1 MDIQFVSFEQYCNL
15 KKYKKFCDKTIY
27 KTFNELQKYKDT
39 EGNIIDELSLFN
51 KYISECTKD
60 NKELIINKNSMKT
73 EDIKS
78 KEKKERVLGWKE
90 NLKLAFQQNKDIDPK
105 NLSEKEKKYWQ
116 ELQTSDVKKKPKVT
130 LLDKAKSLKEK
141 IIANA
146 NIFADKILN
155 KAIAKEEQQKAWETR
170 KEELKAEAAKKRKE
184 AALKKR
190 EEKAKKLTQ
199 IHASIPT
206 KDTSKKQK
214 AIDKEI
220 EKKHDEKMIAME
232 TKFENFNPKQ
242 RKLTKE
248 ERIERNRKR
257 AIKLVHHEE
266 IKDKIK
272 HTTKEEREKAAAE
285 ARKAAYLAYKAEMQR
300 QASEIEADPTYQ
312 ARQKKRA
319 KSEQERLNMLAE
331 KRKARMDKLQRVE
344 LTQKQK
350 TLKDLEHF
358 KLAQERRNKKK
369 LERRQM
375 YLSKGGIQLPK
386 VKNKVEIRPIVEQ
399 PKKQDSSKHRYIV
412 RTQYIDQ
419 PSLTGDR
426 VGAIVCLPDKLK
438 DIVKYSFNKMM
449 EKESDKVVGYFIYDS
464 DNPEVCIMEMVNSK
478 YREIDGVTITRLQK
492 QDKTAA

>member
-1 MDIQFVSFEQYCNL
+1 
-15 KKYKKFCDKTIY
+15 
-27 KTFNELQKYKDT
+27 
-39 EGNIIDELSLFN
+39 
-51 KYISECTKD
+51 
-60 NKELIINKNSMKT
+60 MKT
-73 EDIKS
+73 KDIKS
-78 KEKKERVLGWKE
+78 TEKK
-90 NLKLAFQQNKDIDPK
+90 I
-105 NLSEKEKKYWQ
+105 S
-116 ELQTSDVKKKPKVT
+116 S
-130 LLDKAKSLKEK
+130 LDKVKALKEK

-146 NIFADKILN
+146 NALADRILS
-155 KAIAKEEQQKAWETR
+155 KAIAKEEQEKAWETR

-190 EEKAKKLTQ
+190 EEKAKKLSQ
-199 IHASIPT
+199 IHSSIPT
-206 KDTSKKQK
+206 KDTSKEQK
-214 AIDKEI
+214 AIDKAI
-220 EKKHDEKMIAME
+220 EEKHDKKIIAKE
-232 TKFENFNPKQ
+232 TKFEDFNPKRQ
-242 RKLTKE
+242 KLTKE
-248 ERIERNRKR
+248 ERIERNKKR
-257 AIKLVHHEE
+257 AIKLIHHKE
-266 IKDKIK
+266 IKDKTK
-272 HTTKEEREKAAAE
+272 HITKEEKDRIAAE
-285 ARKAAYLAYKAEMQR
+285 ARKAGYLAYKAEMQK
-300 QASEIEADPTYQ
+300 QASEIAADPKAYQ
-312 ARQKKRA
+312 VRQEKRK

-386 VKNKVEIRPIVEQ
+386 VKNKVEVRPIIEQ

>member
-1 MDIQFVSFEQYCNL
+1 
-15 KKYKKFCDKTIY
+15 
-27 KTFNELQKYKDT
+27 
-39 EGNIIDELSLFN
+39 
-51 KYISECTKD
+51 
-60 NKELIINKNSMKT
+60 MKT
-73 EDIKS
+73 KDIKS
-78 KEKKERVLGWKE
+78 TEKK
-90 NLKLAFQQNKDIDPK
+90 I
-105 NLSEKEKKYWQ
+105 S
-116 ELQTSDVKKKPKVT
+116 S
-130 LLDKAKSLKEK
+130 LDKVKALKEK

-146 NIFADKILN
+146 NALADRILS
-155 KAIAKEEQQKAWETR
+155 KAIAKEEQEKAWETR
-170 KEELKAEAAKKRKE
+170 KKELKAEAAKKRKE

-190 EEKAKKLTQ
+190 EEKAKKFSQ
-199 IHASIPT
+199 IHSSIPT

-214 AIDKEI
+214 AIDKVI
-220 EKKHDEKMIAME
+220 EEKHDEKMIAKE
-232 TKFENFNPKQ
+232 TKFEDFNPKRQ
-242 RKLTKE
+242 KLTKE
-248 ERIERNRKR
+248 ERIERNKKR
-257 AIKLVHHEE
+257 AIKLIHHKE
-266 IKDKIK
+266 IKDKTK
-272 HTTKEEREKAAAE
+272 HITKEEKERIAAE
-285 ARKAAYLAYKAEMQR
+285 ARKAGYLAYKAEMQK
-300 QASEIEADPTYQ
+300 QASEIAADPKAYQ
-312 ARQKKRA
+312 ARQEKRK

-358 KLAQERRNKKK
+358 KLAQERRNEKK
-369 LERRQM
+369 LQRRQM

-386 VKNKVEIRPIVEQ
+386 VKNKVEVRPIVEQ

-419 PSLTGDR
+419 LSLTGDR

>member
-1 MDIQFVSFEQYCNL
+1 
-15 KKYKKFCDKTIY
+15 
-27 KTFNELQKYKDT
+27 
-39 EGNIIDELSLFN
+39 
-51 KYISECTKD
+51 
-60 NKELIINKNSMKT
+60 MKT
-73 EDIKS
+73 KDIKS
-78 KEKKERVLGWKE
+78 TEKK
-90 NLKLAFQQNKDIDPK
+90 I
-105 NLSEKEKKYWQ
+105 S
-116 ELQTSDVKKKPKVT
+116 S
-130 LLDKAKSLKEK
+130 LDKVKALKEK

-146 NIFADKILN
+146 NALADRILS
-155 KAIAKEEQQKAWETR
+155 KAIAKEEQEKAWETR

-190 EEKAKKLTQ
+190 EEKAKKLSQ
-199 IHASIPT
+199 IHSSIPT

-214 AIDKEI
+214 AIDKAI
-220 EKKHDEKMIAME
+220 EEKHDKKMIAKE
-232 TKFENFNPKQ
+232 TKFEDFNPKRQ
-242 RKLTKE
+242 KLTKE
-248 ERIERNRKR
+248 ERIERNKKR
-257 AIKLVHHEE
+257 TIKLIHHKE
-266 IKDKIK
+266 IKDKTK
-272 HTTKEEREKAAAE
+272 HITKEEREKIAAE
-285 ARKAAYLAYKAEMQR
+285 ARKAGYLAYKAEMQK
-300 QASEIEADPTYQ
+300 QASEIAADPKAYQ
-312 ARQKKRA
+312 ARQEKRK

-331 KRKARMDKLQRVE
+331 KRKARMDKLQQVE

-358 KLAQERRNKKK
+358 KLAQERRNEKK
-369 LERRQM
+369 LQRRQM
-375 YLSKGGIQLPK
+375 YLSKDGIQLPK
-386 VKNKVEIRPIVEQ
+386 VKNKVEVRPIIEQ

-492 QDKTAA
+492 QNKTAA

>member
-1 MDIQFVSFEQYCNL
+1 
-15 KKYKKFCDKTIY
+15 
-27 KTFNELQKYKDT
+27 
-39 EGNIIDELSLFN
+39 
-51 KYISECTKD
+51 
-60 NKELIINKNSMKT
+60 MKT
-73 EDIKS
+73 KDIKS
-78 KEKKERVLGWKE
+78 TEKK
-90 NLKLAFQQNKDIDPK
+90 I
-105 NLSEKEKKYWQ
+105 S
-116 ELQTSDVKKKPKVT
+116 S
-130 LLDKAKSLKEK
+130 LDKVKALKEK

-146 NIFADKILN
+146 NALADRILS
-155 KAIAKEEQQKAWETR
+155 KAIAKEEQEKAWETR
-170 KEELKAEAAKKRKE
+170 KKELKAEAAKKRKE

-190 EEKAKKLTQ
+190 EEKAKKLSQ
-199 IHASIPT
+199 IHSSIPT
-206 KDTSKKQK
+206 KDTSKEQK
-214 AIDKEI
+214 AIDKAI
-220 EKKHDEKMIAME
+220 EEKHDKKIIAKE
-232 TKFENFNPKQ
+232 TKFEDFNPKRQ
-242 RKLTKE
+242 KLTKE
-248 ERIERNRKR
+248 ERIERNKKR
-257 AIKLVHHEE
+257 AIKLIHHKE
-266 IKDKIK
+266 IKDKTK
-272 HTTKEEREKAAAE
+272 HITKEERERIVAE
-285 ARKAAYLAYKAEMQR
+285 ARKAGYLAYKAEMQK
-300 QASEIEADPTYQ
+300 QASEIAADPKAYQ
-312 ARQKKRA
+312 ARQEKRK

-492 QDKTAA
+492 QNKTAA

>member
-1 MDIQFVSFEQYCNL
+1 MA
-15 KKYKKFCDKTIY
+15 
-27 KTFNELQKYKDT
+27 
-39 EGNIIDELSLFN
+39 
-51 KYISECTKD
+51 TK
-60 NKELIINKNSMKT
+60 
-73 EDIKS
+73 DIKS
-78 KEKKERVLGWKE
+78 KDWKE
-90 NLKLAFQQNKDIDPK
+90 NLKLAFQQNKIIDTE
-105 NLSEKEKKYWQ
+105 NLSKKEKKYWR
-116 ELQTSDVKKKPKVT
+116 ELQKSDTKEKKPKVT
-130 LLDKAKSLKEK
+130 LLEKSKALKEK
-141 IIANA
+141 IIENA
-146 NIFADKILN
+146 STFADRILN
-155 KAIAKEEQQKAWETR
+155 KAIAKEEQAKAWEKK
-170 KEELKAEAAKKRKE
+170 KEELKAEATKKRKE

-190 EEKAKKLTQ
+190 EEKAKKLIQ

-214 AIDKEI
+214 AIDKAI
-220 EKKHDEKMIAME
+220 EEKHDEKMIAIE

-242 RKLTKE
+242 QKLTKE
-248 ERIERNRKR
+248 ERIERNKKR
-257 AIKLVHHEE
+257 AIKLIHHKE

-272 HTTKEEREKAAAE
+272 HTTAE
-285 ARKAAYLAYKAEMQR
+285 ARKAGYLAYKAEMQR
-300 QASEIEADPTYQ
+300 QASEIAADPKAYQ
-312 ARQKKRA
+312 ARQEKRT

>member
-1 MDIQFVSFEQYCNL
+1 
-15 KKYKKFCDKTIY
+15 
-27 KTFNELQKYKDT
+27 
-39 EGNIIDELSLFN
+39 
-51 KYISECTKD
+51 
-60 NKELIINKNSMKT
+60 MKT
-73 EDIKS
+73 KDIKS
-78 KEKKERVLGWKE
+78 TEKK
-90 NLKLAFQQNKDIDPK
+90 I
-105 NLSEKEKKYWQ
+105 S
-116 ELQTSDVKKKPKVT
+116 S
-130 LLDKAKSLKEK
+130 LDKVKALKEK

-146 NIFADKILN
+146 NALADRILS
-155 KAIAKEEQQKAWETR
+155 KAIAKEEQEKAWETR

-190 EEKAKKLTQ
+190 EEKAKKLSQ
-199 IHASIPT
+199 IHSSIPT

-214 AIDKEI
+214 AIDKAI
-220 EKKHDEKMIAME
+220 EEKHDEKMIAKE
-232 TKFENFNPKQ
+232 TKFEDFNPKRQ
-242 RKLTKE
+242 KLTKE
-248 ERIERNRKR
+248 ERIERNKKR
-257 AIKLVHHEE
+257 AIKLIHHKE
-266 IKDKIK
+266 IKDKTK
-272 HTTKEEREKAAAE
+272 HITKEEKEKIAAE
-285 ARKAAYLAYKAEMQR
+285 ARKAGYLAYKAEMQK
-300 QASEIEADPTYQ
+300 QASEIAADPKAYQ
-312 ARQKKRA
+312 ARQEKRK

-386 VKNKVEIRPIVEQ
+386 VKNKVEVRPIIEQ

-464 DNPEVCIMEMVNSK
+464 DNPEACIMEMVNSK

-492 QDKTAA
+492 QNKTAA

>member
-1 MDIQFVSFEQYCNL
+1 
-15 KKYKKFCDKTIY
+15 
-27 KTFNELQKYKDT
+27 
-39 EGNIIDELSLFN
+39 
-51 KYISECTKD
+51 
-60 NKELIINKNSMKT
+60 MKT
-73 EDIKS
+73 KDIKS
-78 KEKKERVLGWKE
+78 TEKK
-90 NLKLAFQQNKDIDPK
+90 I
-105 NLSEKEKKYWQ
+105 S
-116 ELQTSDVKKKPKVT
+116 S
-130 LLDKAKSLKEK
+130 LDKVKALKEK

-146 NIFADKILN
+146 NALADRILS
-155 KAIAKEEQQKAWETR
+155 KAIAKEEQEKAWETR

-190 EEKAKKLTQ
+190 EEKAKKLSQ
-199 IHASIPT
+199 IHSSIPT

-214 AIDKEI
+214 AIDKAI
-220 EKKHDEKMIAME
+220 EEKHDEKMIAKE
-232 TKFENFNPKQ
+232 IKFEDFNPKRQ
-242 RKLTKE
+242 KLTKE
-248 ERIERNRKR
+248 ERIERNKKR
-257 AIKLVHHEE
+257 AIKLIHHKE
-266 IKDKIK
+266 IKDKTK
-272 HTTKEEREKAAAE
+272 HITKEEKEKIAAE
-285 ARKAAYLAYKAEMQR
+285 ARKAGYLAYKAEMQK
-300 QASEIEADPTYQ
+300 QASEIAADPKAYQ
-312 ARQKKRA
+312 VRQEKRK

-331 KRKARMDKLQRVE
+331 KRKARMDKLQQVE

-358 KLAQERRNKKK
+358 KLAQEHRNEKK
-369 LERRQM
+369 LQRRQM
-375 YLSKGGIQLPK
+375 YLSKDGIQLPK
-386 VKNKVEIRPIVEQ
+386 VKNKVEVRPIVEQ

>member
-1 MDIQFVSFEQYCNL
+1 
-15 KKYKKFCDKTIY
+15 
-27 KTFNELQKYKDT
+27 
-39 EGNIIDELSLFN
+39 
-51 KYISECTKD
+51 
-60 NKELIINKNSMKT
+60 MKT
-73 EDIKS
+73 KDIKS
-78 KEKKERVLGWKE
+78 TEKK
-90 NLKLAFQQNKDIDPK
+90 I
-105 NLSEKEKKYWQ
+105 S
-116 ELQTSDVKKKPKVT
+116 S
-130 LLDKAKSLKEK
+130 LDKVKALKEK

-146 NIFADKILN
+146 NALADRILS
-155 KAIAKEEQQKAWETR
+155 KAIAKEEQEKAWETR
-170 KEELKAEAAKKRKE
+170 KKELKAEAAKKRKE

-190 EEKAKKLTQ
+190 EEKAKKLSQ
-199 IHASIPT
+199 IHSSIPT

-214 AIDKEI
+214 AIDKAI
-220 EKKHDEKMIAME
+220 EEKHDEKMIAKE
-232 TKFENFNPKQ
+232 TKFEDFNPKRQ
-242 RKLTKE
+242 KLTKE
-248 ERIERNRKR
+248 ERIERNKKR
-257 AIKLVHHEE
+257 AIKLIHHKE

-272 HTTKEEREKAAAE
+272 HITKEEKEKIAAE
-285 ARKAAYLAYKAEMQR
+285 ARKAGYLAYKAEIQK
-300 QASEIEADPTYQ
+300 QASEIAADPKAYQ
-312 ARQKKRA
+312 IRQEKRK

-358 KLAQERRNKKK
+358 KLAQERRNEKK
-369 LERRQM
+369 LQRRQM

>member
-1 MDIQFVSFEQYCNL
+1 
-15 KKYKKFCDKTIY
+15 
-27 KTFNELQKYKDT
+27 
-39 EGNIIDELSLFN
+39 
-51 KYISECTKD
+51 
-60 NKELIINKNSMKT
+60 MKT
-73 EDIKS
+73 KDIKS
-78 KEKKERVLGWKE
+78 TEKK
-90 NLKLAFQQNKDIDPK
+90 I
-105 NLSEKEKKYWQ
+105 S
-116 ELQTSDVKKKPKVT
+116 S
-130 LLDKAKSLKEK
+130 LDKVKALKEK

-146 NIFADKILN
+146 NALADRILS
-155 KAIAKEEQQKAWETR
+155 KAIAKEEQEKAWETR
-170 KEELKAEAAKKRKE
+170 KKELKAEAAKKRKE

-190 EEKAKKLTQ
+190 EEKAKKLSQ
-199 IHASIPT
+199 IHSSIPT

-214 AIDKEI
+214 SIDKAI
-220 EKKHDEKMIAME
+220 EEKHDEKMIAKE
-232 TKFENFNPKQ
+232 TKFEDFNPKRQ
-242 RKLTKE
+242 KLTKE
-248 ERIERNRKR
+248 ERIERNKKR
-257 AIKLVHHEE
+257 AIKLIHHKE

-272 HTTKEEREKAAAE
+272 HITKEEKEKIAAE
-285 ARKAAYLAYKAEMQR
+285 ARKAGYLAYKAEMQK
-300 QASEIEADPTYQ
+300 QASEIAADPKAYQ
-312 ARQKKRA
+312 IRQEKRK

-331 KRKARMDKLQRVE
+331 KRKARMDKLQRIE

-358 KLAQERRNKKK
+358 KLAQERRNEKK
-369 LERRQM
+369 LQRRQM

-386 VKNKVEIRPIVEQ
+386 VKNKVEVRPIVEQ

>member
-1 MDIQFVSFEQYCNL
+1 
-15 KKYKKFCDKTIY
+15 
-27 KTFNELQKYKDT
+27 
-39 EGNIIDELSLFN
+39 
-51 KYISECTKD
+51 
-60 NKELIINKNSMKT
+60 MKT
-73 EDIKS
+73 KDIKS
-78 KEKKERVLGWKE
+78 TEKK
-90 NLKLAFQQNKDIDPK
+90 I
-105 NLSEKEKKYWQ
+105 S
-116 ELQTSDVKKKPKVT
+116 S
-130 LLDKAKSLKEK
+130 LDKVKALKEK

-146 NIFADKILN
+146 NALADRILS
-155 KAIAKEEQQKAWETR
+155 KAIAKEEQEKAWETK

-190 EEKAKKLTQ
+190 EEKAKKFSQ
-199 IHASIPT
+199 IHSSIPT

-214 AIDKEI
+214 AIDKVI
-220 EKKHDEKMIAME
+220 EEKHDEKMIAKE
-232 TKFENFNPKQ
+232 TKFEDFNPKRQ
-242 RKLTKE
+242 KLTKE
-248 ERIERNRKR
+248 ERIERNKKR
-257 AIKLVHHEE
+257 AIKLIHHKE
-266 IKDKIK
+266 IKDKTK
-272 HTTKEEREKAAAE
+272 HITKEEKEKIAAE
-285 ARKAAYLAYKAEMQR
+285 ARKAGYLAYKAEMQK
-300 QASEIEADPTYQ
+300 QASEIAADPKAYQ
-312 ARQKKRA
+312 ARQEKRK

-358 KLAQERRNKKK
+358 KLAQERRNEKK
-369 LERRQM
+369 LQRRQM

-386 VKNKVEIRPIVEQ
+386 VKNKVEVRPIIEQ

>member
-1 MDIQFVSFEQYCNL
+1 
-15 KKYKKFCDKTIY
+15 
-27 KTFNELQKYKDT
+27 
-39 EGNIIDELSLFN
+39 
-51 KYISECTKD
+51 
-60 NKELIINKNSMKT
+60 MKT
-73 EDIKS
+73 KDIKS
-78 KEKKERVLGWKE
+78 TEKK
-90 NLKLAFQQNKDIDPK
+90 I
-105 NLSEKEKKYWQ
+105 S
-116 ELQTSDVKKKPKVT
+116 S
-130 LLDKAKSLKEK
+130 LDKVKALKEK

-146 NIFADKILN
+146 NALADRILS
-155 KAIAKEEQQKAWETR
+155 KAIAKEEQEKAWETR

-190 EEKAKKLTQ
+190 EEKAKKLSQ
-199 IHASIPT
+199 IHSSIPT

-214 AIDKEI
+214 AIDKAI
-220 EKKHDEKMIAME
+220 EEKHDKKIIAKE
-232 TKFENFNPKQ
+232 TKFEDFNPKRQ
-242 RKLTKE
+242 KLTKE
-248 ERIERNRKR
+248 ERIERNKKR
-257 AIKLVHHEE
+257 VIKLIHHKE
-266 IKDKIK
+266 IKDKTK
-272 HTTKEEREKAAAE
+272 HITKEEREKIAAE
-285 ARKAAYLAYKAEMQR
+285 ARKAGYLAYKAEMQR
-300 QASEIEADPTYQ
+300 QASEIAADPKAYQ
-312 ARQKKRA
+312 VRQEKRE

-358 KLAQERRNKKK
+358 KLAQERRNEKK
-369 LERRQM
+369 LQRRQM
-375 YLSKGGIQLPK
+375 YLSKDGIQLPK
-386 VKNKVEIRPIVEQ
+386 VKNKVEVRPIIEQ

-478 YREIDGVTITRLQK
+478 YREIDGITITRLQK

>member
-1 MDIQFVSFEQYCNL
+1 
-15 KKYKKFCDKTIY
+15 
-27 KTFNELQKYKDT
+27 
-39 EGNIIDELSLFN
+39 
-51 KYISECTKD
+51 
-60 NKELIINKNSMKT
+60 MKT
-73 EDIKS
+73 KDIKS
-78 KEKKERVLGWKE
+78 TEKK
-90 NLKLAFQQNKDIDPK
+90 I
-105 NLSEKEKKYWQ
+105 S
-116 ELQTSDVKKKPKVT
+116 S
-130 LLDKAKSLKEK
+130 LDKVKALKEK

-146 NIFADKILN
+146 NALADRILS
-155 KAIAKEEQQKAWETR
+155 KAIAKEEQEKAWETR
-170 KEELKAEAAKKRKE
+170 KKELKAEAAKKRKE

-190 EEKAKKLTQ
+190 EEKAKKLSQ
-199 IHASIPT
+199 IHSSIPT

-214 AIDKEI
+214 AIDKAI
-220 EKKHDEKMIAME
+220 EEKHDEKMIAKE
-232 TKFENFNPKQ
+232 TKFEDFNPKRQ
-242 RKLTKE
+242 KLTKE
-248 ERIERNRKR
+248 ERIERNKKR
-257 AIKLVHHEE
+257 AIKLIHHKE

-272 HTTKEEREKAAAE
+272 HITKEEKEKIAAE
-285 ARKAAYLAYKAEMQR
+285 ARKAGYLAYKAEMQK
-300 QASEIEADPTYQ
+300 QASEIAADPKAYQ
-312 ARQKKRA
+312 IRQEKRK
-319 KSEQERLNMLAE
+319 KSEQKRLNMLAE

-358 KLAQERRNKKK
+358 KLAQERRNEKK
-369 LERRQM
+369 LQRRQM

-386 VKNKVEIRPIVEQ
+386 VKNKVEVRPIIEQ

>member
-1 MDIQFVSFEQYCNL
+1 
-15 KKYKKFCDKTIY
+15 
-27 KTFNELQKYKDT
+27 
-39 EGNIIDELSLFN
+39 
-51 KYISECTKD
+51 
-60 NKELIINKNSMKT
+60 MKT
-73 EDIKS
+73 KDIKS
-78 KEKKERVLGWKE
+78 TEKK
-90 NLKLAFQQNKDIDPK
+90 
-105 NLSEKEKKYWQ
+105 
-116 ELQTSDVKKKPKVT
+116 TSS
-130 LLDKAKSLKEK
+130 LDKVKALKEK

-146 NIFADKILN
+146 NALADRILN

-190 EEKAKKLTQ
+190 EEKAKKLIQ
-199 IHASIPT
+199 IHTSIPT

-214 AIDKEI
+214 AIDEEI
-220 EKKHDEKMIAME
+220 EKKHDEKMIAMK
-232 TKFENFNPKQ
+232 TKFEDFDPKRQ
-242 RKLTKE
+242 KLTKE

-257 AIKLVHHEE
+257 AIKLVHHKE

-300 QASEIEADPTYQ
+300 QASEIAADPKAYQ
-312 ARQKKRA
+312 ARQEKRK

-331 KRKARMDKLQRVE
+331 KRKARMDKLQQVE

-350 TLKDLEHF
+350 ILKDLEHF
-358 KLAQERRNKKK
+358 KLAQERRNEKK
-369 LERRQM
+369 LQRRQM

-386 VKNKVEIRPIVEQ
+386 VKNKVEVRPIIEQ

-492 QDKTAA
+492 QNKTAA

>member
-1 MDIQFVSFEQYCNL
+1 
-15 KKYKKFCDKTIY
+15 
-27 KTFNELQKYKDT
+27 
-39 EGNIIDELSLFN
+39 
-51 KYISECTKD
+51 
-60 NKELIINKNSMKT
+60 MKT
-73 EDIKS
+73 KDIKS
-78 KEKKERVLGWKE
+78 TEKK
-90 NLKLAFQQNKDIDPK
+90 I
-105 NLSEKEKKYWQ
+105 S
-116 ELQTSDVKKKPKVT
+116 S
-130 LLDKAKSLKEK
+130 LDKVKALKEK

-146 NIFADKILN
+146 NALADRILS
-155 KAIAKEEQQKAWETR
+155 KAIAKEEQEKAWETR

-184 AALKKR
+184 TALKKR
-190 EEKAKKLTQ
+190 EEKAKKLSQ
-199 IHASIPT
+199 IHSSIPT

-214 AIDKEI
+214 AIDKAI
-220 EKKHDEKMIAME
+220 EEKHDEKMIAKE
-232 TKFENFNPKQ
+232 TKFEDFNPKRQ
-242 RKLTKE
+242 KLTKE
-248 ERIERNRKR
+248 ERIERNKKR
-257 AIKLVHHEE
+257 AIKLIHHKE
-266 IKDKIK
+266 IKDKTK
-272 HTTKEEREKAAAE
+272 HITKEEKEKIAAE
-285 ARKAAYLAYKAEMQR
+285 ARKAGYLAYKAEIQK
-300 QASEIEADPTYQ
+300 QASEIAADPKAYQ
-312 ARQKKRA
+312 ARQEKRK

-386 VKNKVEIRPIVEQ
+386 VKNKVEVRPIIEQ

>member
-1 MDIQFVSFEQYCNL
+1 
-15 KKYKKFCDKTIY
+15 
-27 KTFNELQKYKDT
+27 
-39 EGNIIDELSLFN
+39 
-51 KYISECTKD
+51 
-60 NKELIINKNSMKT
+60 MKT
-73 EDIKS
+73 KDIKS
-78 KEKKERVLGWKE
+78 TEKK
-90 NLKLAFQQNKDIDPK
+90 I
-105 NLSEKEKKYWQ
+105 S
-116 ELQTSDVKKKPKVT
+116 S
-130 LLDKAKSLKEK
+130 LDKVKALKEK

-146 NIFADKILN
+146 NALADRILS
-155 KAIAKEEQQKAWETR
+155 KAIAKEEQEKAWETR

-190 EEKAKKLTQ
+190 EEKAKKLSQ
-199 IHASIPT
+199 IHSSIPT

-214 AIDKEI
+214 AIDKAI
-220 EKKHDEKMIAME
+220 EEKHDEKMIAKE
-232 TKFENFNPKQ
+232 IKFEDFNPKRQ
-242 RKLTKE
+242 KLTKE
-248 ERIERNRKR
+248 ERIERNKKR
-257 AIKLVHHEE
+257 AIKLIHHKE
-266 IKDKIK
+266 IKDKTK
-272 HTTKEEREKAAAE
+272 HITKEEKEKIAAE
-285 ARKAAYLAYKAEMQR
+285 ARKAGYLAYKAEMQK
-300 QASEIEADPTYQ
+300 QASEIAADPKAYQ
-312 ARQKKRA
+312 VRQEKRK

-331 KRKARMDKLQRVE
+331 KRKTRMDKLQQVE

-358 KLAQERRNKKK
+358 KLAQERRNEKK
-369 LERRQM
+369 LQRRQM
-375 YLSKGGIQLPK
+375 YLSKDGIQLPK
-386 VKNKVEIRPIVEQ
+386 VKNKVEVRPIVEQ

>member
-1 MDIQFVSFEQYCNL
+1 
-15 KKYKKFCDKTIY
+15 
-27 KTFNELQKYKDT
+27 
-39 EGNIIDELSLFN
+39 
-51 KYISECTKD
+51 
-60 NKELIINKNSMKT
+60 MKT
-73 EDIKS
+73 KDIKS
-78 KEKKERVLGWKE
+78 TEKK
-90 NLKLAFQQNKDIDPK
+90 I
-105 NLSEKEKKYWQ
+105 S
-116 ELQTSDVKKKPKVT
+116 S
-130 LLDKAKSLKEK
+130 LDKVRALKEK

-146 NIFADKILN
+146 NALADRILS

-190 EEKAKKLTQ
+190 EEKAKKLIQ
-199 IHASIPT
+199 IHTSIPT
-206 KDTSKKQK
+206 KVTSKKQK
-214 AIDKEI
+214 DIDKEI

-232 TKFENFNPKQ
+232 TKFEDFNPKQ
-242 RKLTKE
+242 QKLTKE
-248 ERIERNRKR
+248 ERIERNKKR
-257 AIKLVHHEE
+257 AIKLIHHKE

-272 HTTKEEREKAAAE
+272 HTTKEEREKIAAE
-285 ARKAAYLAYKAEMQR
+285 ARKAGYLAYKAEMQR
-300 QASEIEADPTYQ
+300 QASEIAADPK
-312 ARQKKRA
+312 RQEKRA
-319 KSEQERLNMLAE
+319 KSEQERLSMLAE
-331 KRKARMDKLQRVE
+331 KRKARMEKLQRVE

>member
-1 MDIQFVSFEQYCNL
+1 
-15 KKYKKFCDKTIY
+15 
-27 KTFNELQKYKDT
+27 
-39 EGNIIDELSLFN
+39 
-51 KYISECTKD
+51 
-60 NKELIINKNSMKT
+60 MKT
-73 EDIKS
+73 KDIKS
-78 KEKKERVLGWKE
+78 TEKK
-90 NLKLAFQQNKDIDPK
+90 I
-105 NLSEKEKKYWQ
+105 S
-116 ELQTSDVKKKPKVT
+116 S
-130 LLDKAKSLKEK
+130 LDKVKALKEK

-146 NIFADKILN
+146 NALADRILS
-155 KAIAKEEQQKAWETR
+155 KAIAKEEQEKAWETR

-190 EEKAKKLTQ
+190 EEKAKKLSQ
-199 IHASIPT
+199 IHSSIPT

-214 AIDKEI
+214 AIDKAI
-220 EKKHDEKMIAME
+220 EEKHDEKMIAKE
-232 TKFENFNPKQ
+232 TKFEDFNPKRQ
-242 RKLTKE
+242 KLTKE
-248 ERIERNRKR
+248 ERIERNKKR
-257 AIKLVHHEE
+257 TIKLIHHKE
-266 IKDKIK
+266 IKDKTK
-272 HTTKEEREKAAAE
+272 HITKEEREKIAAE
-285 ARKAAYLAYKAEMQR
+285 ARKAGYLAYKAEMQK
-300 QASEIEADPTYQ
+300 QASEIAADPKAYQ
-312 ARQKKRA
+312 ARQEKRK

-331 KRKARMDKLQRVE
+331 KRKARMDKLQQVE

-358 KLAQERRNKKK
+358 KLAQERRNEKK
-369 LERRQM
+369 LQRRQM
-375 YLSKGGIQLPK
+375 YLSKDGIQLPK
-386 VKNKVEIRPIVEQ
+386 VKNKVEVRPIIEQ

-478 YREIDGVTITRLQK
+478 YREIDGITITRLQK

>member
-1 MDIQFVSFEQYCNL
+1 
-15 KKYKKFCDKTIY
+15 
-27 KTFNELQKYKDT
+27 
-39 EGNIIDELSLFN
+39 
-51 KYISECTKD
+51 
-60 NKELIINKNSMKT
+60 MKT
-73 EDIKS
+73 KDIKS
-78 KEKKERVLGWKE
+78 TEKK
-90 NLKLAFQQNKDIDPK
+90 I
-105 NLSEKEKKYWQ
+105 S
-116 ELQTSDVKKKPKVT
+116 S
-130 LLDKAKSLKEK
+130 LDKVKALKEK

-146 NIFADKILN
+146 NALADRILS
-155 KAIAKEEQQKAWETR
+155 KAIAKEEQEKAWETR

-190 EEKAKKLTQ
+190 EEKAKKLSQ
-199 IHASIPT
+199 IHSSIPT

-214 AIDKEI
+214 AIDKAI
-220 EKKHDEKMIAME
+220 EEKHDEKMIAKE
-232 TKFENFNPKQ
+232 TKFEDFNPKRQ
-242 RKLTKE
+242 KLTKE
-248 ERIERNRKR
+248 ERIERNKKR
-257 AIKLVHHEE
+257 AIKLIHHKE
-266 IKDKIK
+266 IKDKTK
-272 HTTKEEREKAAAE
+272 HITKEEKEKIAAE
-285 ARKAAYLAYKAEMQR
+285 ARKAGYLAYKAEMQK
-300 QASEIEADPTYQ
+300 QASEIAADPKAYQ
-312 ARQKKRA
+312 ARQEKRK

-350 TLKDLEHF
+350 ILKDLEHF
-358 KLAQERRNKKK
+358 KLAQERRNEKK
-369 LERRQM
+369 LQRRQM

-386 VKNKVEIRPIVEQ
+386 VKNKVEVRPIIEQ

-449 EKESDKVVGYFIYDS
+449 EKESNKVVGYFIYDS

>member
-1 MDIQFVSFEQYCNL
+1 
-15 KKYKKFCDKTIY
+15 
-27 KTFNELQKYKDT
+27 
-39 EGNIIDELSLFN
+39 
-51 KYISECTKD
+51 
-60 NKELIINKNSMKT
+60 MKT
-73 EDIKS
+73 KDIKS
-78 KEKKERVLGWKE
+78 TEKK
-90 NLKLAFQQNKDIDPK
+90 I
-105 NLSEKEKKYWQ
+105 S
-116 ELQTSDVKKKPKVT
+116 S
-130 LLDKAKSLKEK
+130 LDKVKALKEK

-146 NIFADKILN
+146 NALADRILS
-155 KAIAKEEQQKAWETR
+155 KAIAKEEQEKAWETR

-190 EEKAKKLTQ
+190 EEKAKKLSQ
-199 IHASIPT
+199 IHSSIPT

-214 AIDKEI
+214 AIDKAI
-220 EKKHDEKMIAME
+220 EEKHDKKIIAKE
-232 TKFENFNPKQ
+232 TKFEDFNPKRQ
-242 RKLTKE
+242 KLTKE
-248 ERIERNRKR
+248 ERIERNKKR
-257 AIKLVHHEE
+257 AIKLIHHKE
-266 IKDKIK
+266 IKDKTK
-272 HTTKEEREKAAAE
+272 HITKEERERIVAE
-285 ARKAAYLAYKAEMQR
+285 ARKADYLAYKAEMQK
-300 QASEIEADPTYQ
+300 QASEIAADPKAYQ
-312 ARQKKRA
+312 ARQEKRK

-358 KLAQERRNKKK
+358 KLAQERRNEKK
-369 LERRQM
+369 LQRRQM

-386 VKNKVEIRPIVEQ
+386 VKNKVEVRPIVEQ

>member
-1 MDIQFVSFEQYCNL
+1 
-15 KKYKKFCDKTIY
+15 
-27 KTFNELQKYKDT
+27 
-39 EGNIIDELSLFN
+39 
-51 KYISECTKD
+51 
-60 NKELIINKNSMKT
+60 MKT
-73 EDIKS
+73 KDIKS
-78 KEKKERVLGWKE
+78 TEKK
-90 NLKLAFQQNKDIDPK
+90 I
-105 NLSEKEKKYWQ
+105 S
-116 ELQTSDVKKKPKVT
+116 S
-130 LLDKAKSLKEK
+130 LDKVKALKEK

-146 NIFADKILN
+146 NALADRILS
-155 KAIAKEEQQKAWETR
+155 KAIAKEEQEKAWETR

-190 EEKAKKLTQ
+190 EEKAKKLSQ
-199 IHASIPT
+199 IHSSIPT

-214 AIDKEI
+214 AIDKAI
-220 EKKHDEKMIAME
+220 EEKHDEKMIAKKI
-232 TKFENFNPKQ
+232 KFEDFNPKRQ
-242 RKLTKE
+242 KLTKE
-248 ERIERNRKR
+248 ERIERNKKR
-257 AIKLVHHEE
+257 AIKLIHHKE
-266 IKDKIK
+266 IKDKTK
-272 HTTKEEREKAAAE
+272 HITKEEKEKIAAE
-285 ARKAAYLAYKAEMQR
+285 ARKAGYLAYKAEMQK
-300 QASEIEADPTYQ
+300 QASEIAADPKAYQ
-312 ARQKKRA
+312 VRQEKRK

-331 KRKARMDKLQRVE
+331 KRKARMDKLQQVE

-358 KLAQERRNKKK
+358 KLAQERRNEKK
-369 LERRQM
+369 LQRRQM

-438 DIVKYSFNKMM
+438 DLVKYSFNKMM

>member
-1 MDIQFVSFEQYCNL
+1 
-15 KKYKKFCDKTIY
+15 
-27 KTFNELQKYKDT
+27 
-39 EGNIIDELSLFN
+39 
-51 KYISECTKD
+51 
-60 NKELIINKNSMKT
+60 MKT
-73 EDIKS
+73 KDIKS
-78 KEKKERVLGWKE
+78 TEKK
-90 NLKLAFQQNKDIDPK
+90 I
-105 NLSEKEKKYWQ
+105 S
-116 ELQTSDVKKKPKVT
+116 S
-130 LLDKAKSLKEK
+130 LDKVKALKEK

-146 NIFADKILN
+146 NALADRILS
-155 KAIAKEEQQKAWETR
+155 KAIAKEEQEKAWETR

-190 EEKAKKLTQ
+190 EEKAKKLSQ
-199 IHASIPT
+199 IHSSIPT

-214 AIDKEI
+214 AIDKVI
-220 EKKHDEKMIAME
+220 EEKHDEKMIAKE
-232 TKFENFNPKQ
+232 TKFEDFNPKRQ
-242 RKLTKE
+242 KLTKE
-248 ERIERNRKR
+248 ERIERNKKR
-257 AIKLVHHEE
+257 AIKLIHHKE
-266 IKDKIK
+266 IKDKTK
-272 HTTKEEREKAAAE
+272 HITKEEKDRIAAE
-285 ARKAAYLAYKAEMQR
+285 ARKAGYLAYKAEMQK
-300 QASEIEADPTYQ
+300 QASEIAADPKAYQ
-312 ARQKKRA
+312 VRQEKRK

-358 KLAQERRNKKK
+358 KLAQERRNEKK
-369 LERRQM
+369 LQRRQM

-386 VKNKVEIRPIVEQ
+386 VKNKVEVRPIVEQ

-464 DNPEVCIMEMVNSK
+464 DNPEVCIIEMVNSK

>member
-1 MDIQFVSFEQYCNL
+1 
-15 KKYKKFCDKTIY
+15 
-27 KTFNELQKYKDT
+27 
-39 EGNIIDELSLFN
+39 
-51 KYISECTKD
+51 
-60 NKELIINKNSMKT
+60 MKT
-73 EDIKS
+73 KDIKS
-78 KEKKERVLGWKE
+78 TEKK
-90 NLKLAFQQNKDIDPK
+90 I
-105 NLSEKEKKYWQ
+105 S
-116 ELQTSDVKKKPKVT
+116 S
-130 LLDKAKSLKEK
+130 LDKVKALKEK

-146 NIFADKILN
+146 NALADRILS
-155 KAIAKEEQQKAWETR
+155 KAIAKEEQEKAWETR

-190 EEKAKKLTQ
+190 EEKAKKLSQ
-199 IHASIPT
+199 IHSSIPT

-214 AIDKEI
+214 AIDKAI
-220 EKKHDEKMIAME
+220 EEKHDKKIIAKE
-232 TKFENFNPKQ
+232 TKFEDFNPKRQ
-242 RKLTKE
+242 KLTKE
-248 ERIERNRKR
+248 ERIERNKKR
-257 AIKLVHHEE
+257 VIKLIHHKE
-266 IKDKIK
+266 IKDKTK
-272 HTTKEEREKAAAE
+272 HITKEEREKIAAE
-285 ARKAAYLAYKAEMQR
+285 ARKAGYLAYKAEMQR
-300 QASEIEADPTYQ
+300 QASEIAADPKAYQ
-312 ARQKKRA
+312 VRQEKRE

-358 KLAQERRNKKK
+358 KLAQERRNEKK
-369 LERRQM
+369 LQRRQM
-375 YLSKGGIQLPK
+375 YLSKDGIQLPK
-386 VKNKVEIRPIVEQ
+386 VKNKVEVRPIIEQ

-438 DIVKYSFNKMM
+438 DIVKYSFNKIM

>member
-1 MDIQFVSFEQYCNL
+1 
-15 KKYKKFCDKTIY
+15 
-27 KTFNELQKYKDT
+27 
-39 EGNIIDELSLFN
+39 
-51 KYISECTKD
+51 
-60 NKELIINKNSMKT
+60 MKT
-73 EDIKS
+73 KDIKS
-78 KEKKERVLGWKE
+78 TEKK
-90 NLKLAFQQNKDIDPK
+90 I
-105 NLSEKEKKYWQ
+105 S
-116 ELQTSDVKKKPKVT
+116 S
-130 LLDKAKSLKEK
+130 LDKAKALKEK

-146 NIFADKILN
+146 NALADRILS
-155 KAIAKEEQQKAWETR
+155 KAIAKEEQEKAWETR

-190 EEKAKKLTQ
+190 EEKAKKLSQ
-199 IHASIPT
+199 IHSSIPT

-214 AIDKEI
+214 AIDKAI
-220 EKKHDEKMIAME
+220 EEKHDEKMIAKE
-232 TKFENFNPKQ
+232 TKFEDFNPKRQ
-242 RKLTKE
+242 KLTKE
-248 ERIERNRKR
+248 ERIERNKKR
-257 AIKLVHHEE
+257 AIKLIHHKE
-266 IKDKIK
+266 IKDKTK
-272 HTTKEEREKAAAE
+272 HITKEEKEKIAAE
-285 ARKAAYLAYKAEMQR
+285 ARKAGYLAYKAEMQK
-300 QASEIEADPTYQ
+300 QASEIAADPKAYQ
-312 ARQKKRA
+312 ARQEKRK

-350 TLKDLEHF
+350 ILKDLEHF
-358 KLAQERRNKKK
+358 KLAQERRNEKK
-369 LERRQM
+369 LQRRQM

-386 VKNKVEIRPIVEQ
+386 VKNKVEVRPIIEQ

-449 EKESDKVVGYFIYDS
+449 EKESNKVVGYFIYDS

-492 QDKTAA
+492 QDKIAA

>member
-1 MDIQFVSFEQYCNL
+1 
-15 KKYKKFCDKTIY
+15 
-27 KTFNELQKYKDT
+27 
-39 EGNIIDELSLFN
+39 
-51 KYISECTKD
+51 
-60 NKELIINKNSMKT
+60 MKT
-73 EDIKS
+73 KDIKS
-78 KEKKERVLGWKE
+78 TEKK
-90 NLKLAFQQNKDIDPK
+90 I
-105 NLSEKEKKYWQ
+105 S
-116 ELQTSDVKKKPKVT
+116 S
-130 LLDKAKSLKEK
+130 LDKAKALKEK

-146 NIFADKILN
+146 NALADRILS
-155 KAIAKEEQQKAWETR
+155 KAIAKEEQEKAWETR

-190 EEKAKKLTQ
+190 EEKAKKLSQ
-199 IHASIPT
+199 IHSSIPT

-214 AIDKEI
+214 AIDKAI
-220 EKKHDEKMIAME
+220 EEKYDEKMIAKE
-232 TKFENFNPKQ
+232 TKFEDFNPKRQ
-242 RKLTKE
+242 KLTKE
-248 ERIERNRKR
+248 ERIERNKKR
-257 AIKLVHHEE
+257 AIKLIHHKE
-266 IKDKIK
+266 IKDKTK
-272 HTTKEEREKAAAE
+272 HITKEEKERIAAE
-285 ARKAAYLAYKAEMQR
+285 ARKAGYLAYKAEMQK
-300 QASEIEADPTYQ
+300 QASEIAADPKAYQ
-312 ARQKKRA
+312 VRQEKRK

-358 KLAQERRNKKK
+358 KLAQERRNEKK
-369 LERRQM
+369 LQRRQM

-386 VKNKVEIRPIVEQ
+386 VKNKVEVRPIIEQ

>member
-1 MDIQFVSFEQYCNL
+1 
-15 KKYKKFCDKTIY
+15 
-27 KTFNELQKYKDT
+27 
-39 EGNIIDELSLFN
+39 
-51 KYISECTKD
+51 
-60 NKELIINKNSMKT
+60 MKT
-73 EDIKS
+73 KDIKS
-78 KEKKERVLGWKE
+78 TEKK
-90 NLKLAFQQNKDIDPK
+90 I
-105 NLSEKEKKYWQ
+105 S
-116 ELQTSDVKKKPKVT
+116 S
-130 LLDKAKSLKEK
+130 LDKVKALKEK

-146 NIFADKILN
+146 NALADRILS
-155 KAIAKEEQQKAWETR
+155 KAIAKEEQEKAWETR
-170 KEELKAEAAKKRKE
+170 KKELKAEAAKKRKE

-190 EEKAKKLTQ
+190 EEKAKKFSQ
-199 IHASIPT
+199 IHSSIPT

-214 AIDKEI
+214 AIDKVI
-220 EKKHDEKMIAME
+220 EEKHDEKMIAKE
-232 TKFENFNPKQ
+232 TKFEDFNPKRQ
-242 RKLTKE
+242 KLTKE
-248 ERIERNRKR
+248 ERIERNKKR
-257 AIKLVHHEE
+257 AIKLIHHKE
-266 IKDKIK
+266 IKDKTK
-272 HTTKEEREKAAAE
+272 HITKEEKDRIAAE
-285 ARKAAYLAYKAEMQR
+285 ARKAGYLAYKAEMQK
-300 QASEIEADPTYQ
+300 QASEIAADPKAYQ
-312 ARQKKRA
+312 VRQEKRK

-358 KLAQERRNKKK
+358 KLAQERRNEKK
-369 LERRQM
+369 LQRRQM
-375 YLSKGGIQLPK
+375 YLSKNGIQLPK
-386 VKNKVEIRPIVEQ
+386 VKNKVEVRPIIEQ

>member
-1 MDIQFVSFEQYCNL
+1 
-15 KKYKKFCDKTIY
+15 
-27 KTFNELQKYKDT
+27 
-39 EGNIIDELSLFN
+39 
-51 KYISECTKD
+51 
-60 NKELIINKNSMKT
+60 MKT
-73 EDIKS
+73 KDIKS
-78 KEKKERVLGWKE
+78 TEKK
-90 NLKLAFQQNKDIDPK
+90 I
-105 NLSEKEKKYWQ
+105 S
-116 ELQTSDVKKKPKVT
+116 S
-130 LLDKAKSLKEK
+130 LDKVKALKEK

-146 NIFADKILN
+146 NALADRILS
-155 KAIAKEEQQKAWETR
+155 KAIAKEEQEKAWETR

-190 EEKAKKLTQ
+190 EEKAKKLSQ
-199 IHASIPT
+199 IHSSIPT

-214 AIDKEI
+214 AIDKAI
-220 EKKHDEKMIAME
+220 EEKHDEKMIAKE
-232 TKFENFNPKQ
+232 TKFEDFNPKRQ
-242 RKLTKE
+242 KLTKE
-248 ERIERNRKR
+248 ERIERNKKR
-257 AIKLVHHEE
+257 AIKLIHHKE
-266 IKDKIK
+266 IKDKTK
-272 HTTKEEREKAAAE
+272 HITKEEKEKIAAE
-285 ARKAAYLAYKAEMQR
+285 ARKAGYLAYKAEMQK
-300 QASEIEADPTYQ
+300 QASEIAADPKAYQ
-312 ARQKKRA
+312 VRQEKRK

-331 KRKARMDKLQRVE
+331 KRKARMDKLQQVE

-358 KLAQERRNKKK
+358 KLAQERRNEKK
-369 LERRQM
+369 LQRRQM
-375 YLSKGGIQLPK
+375 YLSKDGIQLPK
-386 VKNKVEIRPIVEQ
+386 VKNKVEVRPIVEQ

-426 VGAIVCLPDKLK
+426 VGAIICLPDKLK

>member
-1 MDIQFVSFEQYCNL
+1 
-15 KKYKKFCDKTIY
+15 
-27 KTFNELQKYKDT
+27 
-39 EGNIIDELSLFN
+39 
-51 KYISECTKD
+51 
-60 NKELIINKNSMKT
+60 MKT
-73 EDIKS
+73 KDIKS
-78 KEKKERVLGWKE
+78 TEKK
-90 NLKLAFQQNKDIDPK
+90 
-105 NLSEKEKKYWQ
+105 
-116 ELQTSDVKKKPKVT
+116 TSS
-130 LLDKAKSLKEK
+130 LDKVKALKEK

-146 NIFADKILN
+146 NALADRILN

-190 EEKAKKLTQ
+190 EEKAKKLSQ
-199 IHASIPT
+199 IHSSIPT

-214 AIDKEI
+214 AIDKAI
-220 EKKHDEKMIAME
+220 EEKHDEKMIAKE
-232 TKFENFNPKQ
+232 TKFEDFNPKRQ
-242 RKLTKE
+242 KLTKE
-248 ERIERNRKR
+248 ERIERNKKR
-257 AIKLVHHEE
+257 TIKLIHHKE
-266 IKDKIK
+266 IKDKTK
-272 HTTKEEREKAAAE
+272 HITKEEREKIAAE
-285 ARKAAYLAYKAEMQR
+285 ARKADYLAYKAEMQK
-300 QASEIEADPTYQ
+300 QASEIAADPKAYQ
-312 ARQKKRA
+312 ARQEKRA

-331 KRKARMDKLQRVE
+331 KRKARIDKLQRVE

-386 VKNKVEIRPIVEQ
+386 VKNKVEVQPIIEQ

>member
-1 MDIQFVSFEQYCNL
+1 
-15 KKYKKFCDKTIY
+15 
-27 KTFNELQKYKDT
+27 
-39 EGNIIDELSLFN
+39 
-51 KYISECTKD
+51 
-60 NKELIINKNSMKT
+60 MKT
-73 EDIKS
+73 KDIKS
-78 KEKKERVLGWKE
+78 TEKK
-90 NLKLAFQQNKDIDPK
+90 I
-105 NLSEKEKKYWQ
+105 S
-116 ELQTSDVKKKPKVT
+116 S
-130 LLDKAKSLKEK
+130 LDKVKALKEK

-146 NIFADKILN
+146 NALADRILS
-155 KAIAKEEQQKAWETR
+155 KAIAKEEQEKAWETR

-190 EEKAKKLTQ
+190 EEKAKKLSQ
-199 IHASIPT
+199 IHSSIPT

-214 AIDKEI
+214 AIDKVI
-220 EKKHDEKMIAME
+220 EEKHDEKMIAKE
-232 TKFENFNPKQ
+232 TKFEDFNPKRQ
-242 RKLTKE
+242 KLTKE
-248 ERIERNRKR
+248 ERIERNKKR
-257 AIKLVHHEE
+257 AIKLIHHKE
-266 IKDKIK
+266 IKDKTK
-272 HTTKEEREKAAAE
+272 HITKEEKERIAAE
-285 ARKAAYLAYKAEMQR
+285 ARKAGYLAYKAEMQK
-300 QASEIEADPTYQ
+300 QASEIAADPKAYQ
-312 ARQKKRA
+312 ARQEKRK

-369 LERRQM
+369 LQRRQM
-375 YLSKGGIQLPK
+375 YLSKGSIQLPK
-386 VKNKVEIRPIVEQ
+386 VKNKVEVRPIIEQ

-492 QDKTAA
+492 QNKTAA

>member
-1 MDIQFVSFEQYCNL
+1 
-15 KKYKKFCDKTIY
+15 
-27 KTFNELQKYKDT
+27 
-39 EGNIIDELSLFN
+39 
-51 KYISECTKD
+51 
-60 NKELIINKNSMKT
+60 MKT
-73 EDIKS
+73 KDIKS
-78 KEKKERVLGWKE
+78 TEKK
-90 NLKLAFQQNKDIDPK
+90 I
-105 NLSEKEKKYWQ
+105 S
-116 ELQTSDVKKKPKVT
+116 S
-130 LLDKAKSLKEK
+130 LDKAKALKEK

-146 NIFADKILN
+146 NALADRILS
-155 KAIAKEEQQKAWETR
+155 KAIAKEEQEKAWETR
-170 KEELKAEAAKKRKE
+170 KKELKAKAAKKRKE

-190 EEKAKKLTQ
+190 EEKAKKLSQ
-199 IHASIPT
+199 IHSSIPT

-214 AIDKEI
+214 AIDKAI
-220 EKKHDEKMIAME
+220 EEKHDEKMIAKE
-232 TKFENFNPKQ
+232 TKFEDFNPKRQ
-242 RKLTKE
+242 KLTKE
-248 ERIERNRKR
+248 ERIERNKKR
-257 AIKLVHHEE
+257 AIKLIHHKE

-272 HTTKEEREKAAAE
+272 HITKEEKEKIAAE
-285 ARKAAYLAYKAEMQR
+285 ARKAGYLAYKAEMQK
-300 QASEIEADPTYQ
+300 QASEIAADPKAYQ
-312 ARQKKRA
+312 IRQEKRK
-319 KSEQERLNMLAE
+319 KSEQERLNMLAK

-358 KLAQERRNKKK
+358 KLAQERRNEKK
-369 LERRQM
+369 LQRRQM

>member
-1 MDIQFVSFEQYCNL
+1 
-15 KKYKKFCDKTIY
+15 
-27 KTFNELQKYKDT
+27 
-39 EGNIIDELSLFN
+39 
-51 KYISECTKD
+51 
-60 NKELIINKNSMKT
+60 MKT
-73 EDIKS
+73 KDIKS
-78 KEKKERVLGWKE
+78 TEKK
-90 NLKLAFQQNKDIDPK
+90 I
-105 NLSEKEKKYWQ
+105 S
-116 ELQTSDVKKKPKVT
+116 S
-130 LLDKAKSLKEK
+130 LDKVKALKEK

-146 NIFADKILN
+146 NALADRILS
-155 KAIAKEEQQKAWETR
+155 KAIAKEEQEKAWETR

-190 EEKAKKLTQ
+190 EEKAKKLSQ
-199 IHASIPT
+199 IHSSIPT

-214 AIDKEI
+214 AIDKAI
-220 EKKHDEKMIAME
+220 EEKHDEKMIAKE
-232 TKFENFNPKQ
+232 TKFEDFNPKRQ
-242 RKLTKE
+242 KLAKE
-248 ERIERNRKR
+248 ERIERNKKR
-257 AIKLVHHEE
+257 TIKLIHHKE
-266 IKDKIK
+266 IKDKTK
-272 HTTKEEREKAAAE
+272 HITKEEREKIAAE
-285 ARKAAYLAYKAEMQR
+285 ARKAGYLAYKAEMQK
-300 QASEIEADPTYQ
+300 QASEIAADPKAYQ
-312 ARQKKRA
+312 ARQEKRK

-331 KRKARMDKLQRVE
+331 KRKARMDKLQQVE

-358 KLAQERRNKKK
+358 KLAQERRNEKK
-369 LERRQM
+369 LQRRQM
-375 YLSKGGIQLPK
+375 YLSKGGVQLPK
-386 VKNKVEIRPIVEQ
+386 VKNKVEVRPVVEQ

>member
-1 MDIQFVSFEQYCNL
+1 
-15 KKYKKFCDKTIY
+15 
-27 KTFNELQKYKDT
+27 
-39 EGNIIDELSLFN
+39 
-51 KYISECTKD
+51 
-60 NKELIINKNSMKT
+60 MKT
-73 EDIKS
+73 KDIKS
-78 KEKKERVLGWKE
+78 TEKK
-90 NLKLAFQQNKDIDPK
+90 I
-105 NLSEKEKKYWQ
+105 S
-116 ELQTSDVKKKPKVT
+116 S
-130 LLDKAKSLKEK
+130 LDKVKALKEK
-141 IIANA
+141 IFANA
-146 NIFADKILN
+146 NALADRILS
-155 KAIAKEEQQKAWETR
+155 KAIAKEEQEKAWETR
-170 KEELKAEAAKKRKE
+170 KKELKAEAAKKRKE

-190 EEKAKKLTQ
+190 EEKAKKLSQ
-199 IHASIPT
+199 IHSSIPT

-214 AIDKEI
+214 AIDKAI
-220 EKKHDEKMIAME
+220 EEKHDKKMIAKE
-232 TKFENFNPKQ
+232 TKFEDFNPKRQ
-242 RKLTKE
+242 KLTKE
-248 ERIERNRKR
+248 ERIERNKKR
-257 AIKLVHHEE
+257 AIKLIHHKE

-272 HTTKEEREKAAAE
+272 HTTKEEREKIAAE
-285 ARKAAYLAYKAEMQR
+285 ARKADYLAYKAEMQR
-300 QASEIEADPTYQ
+300 QASEIAADPKAYQ
-312 ARQKKRA
+312 ARQEKRA

-331 KRKARMDKLQRVE
+331 KRKACMDKLQRVE

-386 VKNKVEIRPIVEQ
+386 VKNKVEIRSIVEQ

-478 YREIDGVTITRLQK
+478 YREIDGVIITRLQK
-492 QDKTAA
+492 QNKTAA

>member
-1 MDIQFVSFEQYCNL
+1 
-15 KKYKKFCDKTIY
+15 
-27 KTFNELQKYKDT
+27 
-39 EGNIIDELSLFN
+39 
-51 KYISECTKD
+51 
-60 NKELIINKNSMKT
+60 MKT
-73 EDIKS
+73 KDIKS
-78 KEKKERVLGWKE
+78 TEKK
-90 NLKLAFQQNKDIDPK
+90 I
-105 NLSEKEKKYWQ
+105 S
-116 ELQTSDVKKKPKVT
+116 S
-130 LLDKAKSLKEK
+130 LDKVKALKEK

-146 NIFADKILN
+146 NALADRILS
-155 KAIAKEEQQKAWETR
+155 KAIAKEEQEKAWETR

-190 EEKAKKLTQ
+190 EEKAKKLSQ
-199 IHASIPT
+199 IHSSIPT

-214 AIDKEI
+214 AIDKAI
-220 EKKHDEKMIAME
+220 EEKHDKKIIAKE
-232 TKFENFNPKQ
+232 TKFEDFNPKRQ
-242 RKLTKE
+242 KLTKE
-248 ERIERNRKR
+248 ERIERNKKR
-257 AIKLVHHEE
+257 AIKLIHHKE
-266 IKDKIK
+266 IKDKTK
-272 HTTKEEREKAAAE
+272 HITKEERERIVAE
-285 ARKAAYLAYKAEMQR
+285 ARKAGYLAYKAEMQK
-300 QASEIEADPTYQ
+300 QASEIAADPKAYQ
-312 ARQKKRA
+312 ARQEKRK

-350 TLKDLEHF
+350 ALKDLEHF
-358 KLAQERRNKKK
+358 KLAQERRNEKK
-369 LERRQM
+369 LQRRQM

-386 VKNKVEIRPIVEQ
+386 VKNKVEVRPIIEQ

>member
-1 MDIQFVSFEQYCNL
+1 
-15 KKYKKFCDKTIY
+15 
-27 KTFNELQKYKDT
+27 
-39 EGNIIDELSLFN
+39 
-51 KYISECTKD
+51 
-60 NKELIINKNSMKT
+60 MKT
-73 EDIKS
+73 KDIKS
-78 KEKKERVLGWKE
+78 TEKK
-90 NLKLAFQQNKDIDPK
+90 I
-105 NLSEKEKKYWQ
+105 S
-116 ELQTSDVKKKPKVT
+116 S
-130 LLDKAKSLKEK
+130 LDKVKALKEK

-146 NIFADKILN
+146 NALADRILS
-155 KAIAKEEQQKAWETR
+155 KAIAKEEQEKAWETR
-170 KEELKAEAAKKRKE
+170 KKELKAEAAKKRKE
-184 AALKKR
+184 TALKKR
-190 EEKAKKLTQ
+190 EEKAKKLSQ
-199 IHASIPT
+199 IHSSIPT

-214 AIDKEI
+214 AIDKAI
-220 EKKHDEKMIAME
+220 EEKHDEKMIAKE
-232 TKFENFNPKQ
+232 TKFEDFNPKRQ
-242 RKLTKE
+242 KLTKE
-248 ERIERNRKR
+248 ERIERNKKR
-257 AIKLVHHEE
+257 AIKLIHHKE

-272 HTTKEEREKAAAE
+272 HITKEEKEKIAAE
-285 ARKAAYLAYKAEMQR
+285 ARKAGYLAYKAEMRKQV
-300 QASEIEADPTYQ
+300 SEIAADPKAYQ
-312 ARQKKRA
+312 IRQEKRK

-358 KLAQERRNKKK
+358 KLAQERRNEKK
-369 LERRQM
+369 LQRRQM

-464 DNPEVCIMEMVNSK
+464 NNPEVCIMEMVNSK

>member
-1 MDIQFVSFEQYCNL
+1 
-15 KKYKKFCDKTIY
+15 
-27 KTFNELQKYKDT
+27 
-39 EGNIIDELSLFN
+39 
-51 KYISECTKD
+51 
-60 NKELIINKNSMKT
+60 MKT
-73 EDIKS
+73 KDIKS
-78 KEKKERVLGWKE
+78 TEKK
-90 NLKLAFQQNKDIDPK
+90 I
-105 NLSEKEKKYWQ
+105 S
-116 ELQTSDVKKKPKVT
+116 S
-130 LLDKAKSLKEK
+130 LDKVKALKEK

-146 NIFADKILN
+146 NALADRILS
-155 KAIAKEEQQKAWETR
+155 KAIAKEEQEKAWETR
-170 KEELKAEAAKKRKE
+170 KKELKAEAAKKRKE

-190 EEKAKKLTQ
+190 EEKAKKLSQ
-199 IHASIPT
+199 IHSSIPT

-214 AIDKEI
+214 AIDKAI
-220 EKKHDEKMIAME
+220 EEKHDEKMIAKE
-232 TKFENFNPKQ
+232 TKFEDFNPKRQ
-242 RKLTKE
+242 KLTKE
-248 ERIERNRKR
+248 ERIERNKKR
-257 AIKLVHHEE
+257 AIKLIHHKE

-272 HTTKEEREKAAAE
+272 HITKEEKEKIAAE
-285 ARKAAYLAYKAEMQR
+285 ARKAGYLAYKAEMQK
-300 QASEIEADPTYQ
+300 QASEIAADPKAYQ
-312 ARQKKRA
+312 IHQEKRK

-358 KLAQERRNKKK
+358 KLAQERRNEKK
-369 LERRQM
+369 LQRRQM

-386 VKNKVEIRPIVEQ
+386 VKNKVEVRPIVEQ

>member
-1 MDIQFVSFEQYCNL
+1 
-15 KKYKKFCDKTIY
+15 
-27 KTFNELQKYKDT
+27 
-39 EGNIIDELSLFN
+39 
-51 KYISECTKD
+51 
-60 NKELIINKNSMKT
+60 MKT
-73 EDIKS
+73 KDIKS
-78 KEKKERVLGWKE
+78 TEKK
-90 NLKLAFQQNKDIDPK
+90 I
-105 NLSEKEKKYWQ
+105 S
-116 ELQTSDVKKKPKVT
+116 S
-130 LLDKAKSLKEK
+130 LDKVKVLKEK

-146 NIFADKILN
+146 NALADRILS
-155 KAIAKEEQQKAWETR
+155 KAIAKEEQEKAWETR

-190 EEKAKKLTQ
+190 EEKAKKLSQ
-199 IHASIPT
+199 IHSSIPT

-214 AIDKEI
+214 AIDKAI
-220 EKKHDEKMIAME
+220 EEKHDEKMIAKE
-232 TKFENFNPKQ
+232 IKFEDFNPKRQ
-242 RKLTKE
+242 KLTKE
-248 ERIERNRKR
+248 ERIERNKKR
-257 AIKLVHHEE
+257 AIKLIHHKE
-266 IKDKIK
+266 IKDKTK
-272 HTTKEEREKAAAE
+272 HITKEEKEKIAAE
-285 ARKAAYLAYKAEMQR
+285 ARKAGYLAYKAEMQK
-300 QASEIEADPTYQ
+300 QASEIAADPKAYQ
-312 ARQKKRA
+312 VRQEKRK

-331 KRKARMDKLQRVE
+331 KRKARMDKLQQVE

-358 KLAQERRNKKK
+358 KLAQERRNEKK
-369 LERRQM
+369 LQRRQM
-375 YLSKGGIQLPK
+375 YLSKDGIQLPK
-386 VKNKVEIRPIVEQ
+386 VKNKVEVRPIIEQ